1 AGVSFR
7 MKSRTPIAL
16 GAALGALGVLAV
28 ASNASAQ
35 ASLVADK
42 KASAGSTEAAAEGFQ
57 NVEVAQEDVTDETVT
72 KLSAGGF
79 LSTGNARSMAV
90 TGAGQTRI
98 RRGDNQYSAD
108 VAGNFARAA
117 ATPLVPLEKT
127 VENYQARIRYDR
139 FLSER
144 WALFV
149 SESGRHDRFQGLD
162 LRLNF
167 DPGVAY
173 YFVIE
178 PKQHLWLEG
187 GYDLQ
192 YDLRS
197 DAAIAAALAD
207 GTPVGKTEV
216 RHAARAF
223 LGYDNNLNDAVTFDT
238 GLEYIQA
245 FEDTNNFRLNWV
257 SGVTS
262 AFSKSF
268 SFATTFTLR
277 YDNNPLPGVEKL
289 DTITAVSL
297 VYTML

>member
-1 AGVSFR
+1 
-7 MKSRTPIAL
+7 MKSRTPIVL
-16 GAALGALGVLAV
+16 GAALGAFLA

-42 KASAGSTEAAAEGFQ
+42 KASSGNTEVAAEGFQ
-57 NVEVAQEDVTDETVT
+57 KVAVAPEEVVDETVI
-72 KLSAGGF
+72 KVSAGGF
-79 LSTGNARSMAV
+79 LSTGNARSMAA
-90 TGAGQTRI
+90 TAAGQTRI
-98 RRGDNQYSAD
+98 RRGDNQYSVD
-108 VAGNFARAA
+108 VAANFAKAA
-117 ATPLVPLEKT
+117 ASPMVPLEKT
-127 VENYQARIRYDR
+127 VENYQGRIRYDR

-144 WALFV
+144 WAVFV

-167 DPGVAY
+167 DPGLAY
-173 YFVIE
+173 YFWIE
-178 PKQHLWLEG
+178 AKQHLWLEG

-197 DAAIAAALAD
+197 DAAIAASLAD
-207 GTPVGKTEV
+207 GTVVEKTEV

-223 LGYDNNLNDAVTFDT
+223 LGYDNNLNEAVTFDT

-245 FEDTNNFRLNWV
+245 FADTNNFRLNWV
-257 SGVTS
+257 TGVTS